1 MPLLMQ
7 GVLDRQQEVA
17 TLVDRRQD
25 HERYLFTGWGP
36 NTAQALEVSLK
47 IKETSFSST
56 EGFQVEQLLHGP
68 FVATPPNS
76 LLTLIAPPG
85 PGYRRSVEIARAASE
100 IGTSVW
106 EVVQEG
112 DEELTVL
119 ANEVITLPVVAEIWS
134 SFVNVLPFRL
144 MAYYLALAK
153 GCQPD
158 RFRRDEP
165 KFAAAHS
172 HYVL

>member
-1 MPLLMQ
+1 MQ

-76 LLTLIAPPG
+76 LLTLMLRRVPAIVARWRLPVPPPKSAHRYG
-85 PGYRRSVEIARAASE
+85 KLYRR
-100 IGTSVW
+100 GTR
-106 EVVQEG
+106 
-112 DEELTVL
+112 
-119 ANEVITLPVVAEIWS
+119 S
-134 SFVNVLPFRL
+134 SP
-144 MAYYLALAK
+144 Y
-153 GCQPD
+153 
-158 RFRRDEP
+158 
-165 KFAAAHS
+165 
-172 HYVL
+172 